1 MGTLIRGQAIW
12 YKHDVSV
19 LIMEALA
26 VRDDVKLASDI
37 GFTHVDVETDASE
50 VVKLWNERAQ
60 GRSESNSS
68 FGD

>member
-1 MGTLIRGQAIW
+1 
-12 YKHDVSV
+12 
-19 LIMEALA
+19 MEALA
-26 VRDDVKLASDI
+26 VRDGVKLASDL
-37 GFTHVDVETDASE
+37 GFTHVEVETDATE